1 MKLLKTSVRGFEIL
15 RRESKRA
22 RGNSES
28 SAFHFQ
34 TVSHKKRVR
43 KSGWPE
49 YADPSLGLLTPEVH
63 FMGISLNI
71 NLIMKLER
79 LFSHLRTPGALWNLE
94 WHFLTAKVY
103 CSIKEIMEISPLGIR
118 M

>member
-15 RRESKRA
+15 RRERESKRA
-22 RGNSES
+22 RENSES

-34 TVSHKKRVR
+34 TVSHKKKRVR

-63 FMGISLNI
+63 FMGIRF
-71 NLIMKLER
+71 KYQPDHE
-79 LFSHLRTPGALWNLE
+79 A
-94 WHFLTAKVY
+94 
-103 CSIKEIMEISPLGIR
+103 
-118 M
+118 

>member
-1 MKLLKTSVRGFEIL
+1 MSKPTREELLSLRRRAREAPIFIKPLKYTCSGRRPRQPSKVKLLKTSVRGFEIL
-15 RRESKRA
+15 RRESKRV
-22 RGNSES
+22 RENSES

-71 NLIMKLER
+71 NLDHE
-79 LFSHLRTPGALWNLE
+79 A
-94 WHFLTAKVY
+94 
-103 CSIKEIMEISPLGIR
+103 
-118 M
+118 

>member
-15 RRESKRA
+15 RRESKGA
-22 RGNSES
+22 RENSEA

-63 FMGISLNI
+63 FMGIRF
-71 NLIMKLER
+71 KYQPDHE
-79 LFSHLRTPGALWNLE
+79 A
-94 WHFLTAKVY
+94 
-103 CSIKEIMEISPLGIR
+103 
-118 M
+118 